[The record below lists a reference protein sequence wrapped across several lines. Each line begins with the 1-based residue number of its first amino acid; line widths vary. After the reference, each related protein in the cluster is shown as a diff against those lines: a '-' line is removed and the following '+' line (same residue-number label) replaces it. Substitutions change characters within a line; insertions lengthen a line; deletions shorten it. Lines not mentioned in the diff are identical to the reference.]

1 MARDRTRKRIRDG
14 LLDELLESC
23 DGPEDVL
30 GKDGLI
36 RQLTGRLVER
46 VLDAE
51 LTDHLGYDK
60 HSSAGNGSGNSRN
73 GYRKKTLRDD
83 TGQME
88 IEAPRDRAGT
98 FEPQLIPK
106 HTSRM
111 PSFDEKVLSLYARG
125 MSTRE
130 IQGHLHELYGVEVS
144 PTLISNVTDSILDDV
159 KAWQNRPLD
168 PICPILYLD
177 AIHLKLRRVARPP
190 RFPVRRHPDSRIRPA

>member
-1 MARDRTRKRIRDG
+1 MARDRTRKQIRDA

-83 TGQME
+83 DGE
-88 IEAPRDRAGT
+88 PRPPGL
-98 FEPQLIPK
+98 P
-106 HTSRM
+106 
-111 PSFDEKVLSLYARG
+111 
-125 MSTRE
+125 
-130 IQGHLHELYGVEVS
+130 
-144 PTLISNVTDSILDDV
+144 LISASTQYFVGIEGDGPITVVWVLLDGPEGNPTTLADDV
-159 KAWQNRPLD
+159 
-168 PICPILYLD
+168 
-177 AIHLKLRRVARPP
+177 
-190 RFPVRRHPDSRIRPA
+190 RFWVGGGG